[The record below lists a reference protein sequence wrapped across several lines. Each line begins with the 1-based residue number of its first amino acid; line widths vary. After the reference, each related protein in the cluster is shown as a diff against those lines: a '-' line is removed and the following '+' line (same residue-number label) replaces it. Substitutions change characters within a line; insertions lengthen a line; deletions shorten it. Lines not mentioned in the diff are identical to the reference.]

1 VAPDAVDS
9 IDQYWQQYT
18 PAVVGHVQALA
29 ANNVAHTL
37 QHQQQQQRQQQPQ
50 QCASVSTNTSSDSRN
65 VNGCTSHTV
74 SASSVKA
81 RTDTLYM
88 LIRASEI
95 LQRLQDRYELSAFT
109 SVAAARSVLQE
120 RMLMYERSGNLKTAV
135 VVGHLLSEL
144 ARTECTG
151 EQQSSNTQVLLLWIA
166 AQNATA
172 ETAREELRKVDNYYS
187 YAQALAL
194 HAPVICCCKPLL

>member
-1 VAPDAVDS
+1 VAPDAIES
-9 IDQYWQQYT
+9 IDQYWQQCT
-18 PAVVGHVQALA
+18 PAVVNHVQALA
-29 ANNVAHTL
+29 TDSTVLTL
-37 QHQQQQQRQQQPQ
+37 QHRQQPL
-50 QCASVSTNTSSDSRN
+50 CASVSVGTSSDSGS
-65 VNGCTSHTV
+65 VSGCTLHTA

-88 LIRASEI
+88 LIRAGEI
-95 LQRLQDRYELSAFT
+95 LQRLQDRQELSAFT

-120 RMLMYERSGNLKTAV
+120 RMLMYERSGNLKTAA

-172 ETAREELRKVDNYYS
+172 ETAREELRKVGNCYS
-187 YAQALAL
+187 YTQASAL
-194 HAPVICCCKPLL
+194 RETVVCSRRPLSAATVL